1 MASNVKYKRDA
12 ISIMRDGIK
21 AQYKRGNCCAICD
34 SQENLELHHYSTVAL
49 LVKNFAKEFQ
59 LDFTDSEVV
68 LSNRDKFYQHYWHE
82 LVEDT
87 VTLCVFHHQTLH
99 KVYTKEPPLFS
110 ANKQKIWVEKQR
122 GRCMN
127 PEAPRTSNTGER
139 SGFAKWLPT
148 DVKTEKSGFARF
160 L

>member
-21 AQYKRGNCCAICD
+21 AQYKRGCQCAICD
-34 SQENLELHHYSTVAL
+34 TSENLELHHYSTVAL

-59 LDFTDSEVV
+59 LDFTDEEVV
-68 LSNRDKFYQHYWHE
+68 LSNRDKFYQQHWHE

-87 VTLCVFHHQTLH
+87 VTLCVLHHQLLH

-110 ANKQKIWVEKQR
+110 AKKQKAWVEKQR
-122 GRCMN
+122 EKIMN
-127 PEAPRTSNTGER
+127 PGAPREHTGER
-139 SGFAKWLPT
+139 SGFGKFLST
-148 DVKTEKSGFARF
+148 DKTEKSGFARF